1 MLVNQET
8 NPRCPRIAFTDEEV
22 INFCKPW
29 SRALVVKVL
38 EKSFSFLAMKRRLE
52 FLWARSGPIQ
62 VSDLD
67 NRLFLVRFAQEKDY
81 RVAAFGGPWKIYDFY
96 IAVAQWSPSFNEED
110 PFKSILTWVRL
121 PKLPIQYFNQVAVER
136 IGNYIG
142 KTVRLDLATTEG
154 ARGRYARVCVEV
166 DISKPLLG
174 KYMIGDRV
182 LKIEYESLENM
193 CFDCGFYGHKK
204 EGCLAKVLTQIT
216 NQDLQM
222 PDRAEDIAEE
232 HDTGE
237 WMTVQRRNRRKPT
250 KGDNQKRKPESSKA
264 QMQEPQQ
271 GEQPG
276 PDHIRRVAPA
286 ETSETHPKQG
296 NVYAEALRKVLDKA
310 AIPTSTTAEPQQ
322 KAPVLKTRPALLEI
336 TNMPVDPNPKVMPT
350 PVADRVT
357 VAPQDTVILPE
368 LVDVPVIY
376 QNPTFQAAVPQP
388 KPQKAMAKV
397 VKRVVNKKGKE
408 VDPFSFLNGKKTRL
422 VKKNPKLPEKADGI
436 QIHPDENASCANET
450 RKPPDCL

>member
-1 MLVNQET
+1 
-8 NPRCPRIAFTDEEV
+8 
-22 INFCKPW
+22 
-29 SRALVVKVL
+29 
-38 EKSFSFLAMKRRLE
+38 MKRRLE

-62 VSDLD
+62 VSNLD

-81 RVAAFGGPWKIYDFY
+81 RVAAFGGPWK
-96 IAVAQWSPSFNEED
+96 V
-110 PFKSILTWVRL
+110 T
-121 PKLPIQYFNQVAVER
+121 VER

-397 VKRVVNKKGKE
+397 VKWVVNKKGKE

>member
-62 VSDLD
+62 VSNLD

-81 RVAAFGGPWKIYDFY
+81 RVAAFGGPC
-96 IAVAQWSPSFNEED
+96 
-110 PFKSILTWVRL
+110 
-121 PKLPIQYFNQVAVER
+121 QVTVER

-397 VKRVVNKKGKE
+397 VKWVVNKKGKE